1 MDDAVAA
8 LDEIIAKY
16 FEIIK
21 NIYSLVEELQ
31 IGMAFFYRGWFQIQI
46 CRNFEA
52 IFVKRL

>member
-1 MDDAVAA
+1 MDHAVAA

-31 IGMAFFYRGWFQIQI
+31 IGMAFILGGDFR
-46 CRNFEA
+46 
-52 IFVKRL
+52 

>member
-31 IGMAFFYRGWFQIQI
+31 IVMAFILGGDFR
-46 CRNFEA
+46 
-52 IFVKRL
+52 